1 VGLQLGDS
9 LIDAPSFVLGKVE
22 TMYDVNQ
29 DLGGFWVSAA
39 SVFRGCCTAQ
49 FGGALLRS
57 LRHNAQRP
65 AYNPGMALIA
75 LIKKLFRALSR
86 VIPRCGMASQAVA
99 FNMFLAF
106 FAVLLTALSLMKN
119 SLKGEGGQDLA
130 VRISAILPPGSWQL
144 MSAYMLRQE
153 VNAWYLALIGWVG
166 TLLVGSQVMKLI
178 IKGIELI
185 YGDHGTLSFLGR
197 QLRGLLLFSVTIVVW
212 LVAVA
217 LSVFGRPIRHWITPR
232 FDASPLI
239 RSLWYVSLPVLGM
252 VLAILVL
259 ALIYRLA
266 RPGTTTWRSALP
278 GAAVATILWWGVNL
292 LFGIYVR
299 KMNYG
304 LVFGGLAA
312 AIGLMAWM
320 ELSAMIVFLGAAW
333 NAESA
338 TGHGISPLPQN
349 HPRMT

>member
-1 VGLQLGDS
+1 
-9 LIDAPSFVLGKVE
+9 
-22 TMYDVNQ
+22 
-29 DLGGFWVSAA
+29 
-39 SVFRGCCTAQ
+39 
-49 FGGALLRS
+49 
-57 LRHNAQRP
+57 
-65 AYNPGMALIA
+65 MALIA
-75 LIKKLFRALSR
+75 FAKKLFRALAR
-86 VIPRCGMASQAVA
+86 VIPRCGMVSQAVA

-106 FAVLLTALSLMKN
+106 FAVLLTALSLMKS
-119 SLKGEGGQDLA
+119 SLEGEGGQDLA

-144 MSAYMLRQE
+144 MSAYVLRQE

-185 YGDHGTLSFLGR
+185 YGDRGTFSFLGR

-239 RSLWYVSLPVLGM
+239 RSLWYVIVPVLGII
-252 VLAILVL
+252 LAMLVL

-266 RPGTTTWRSALP
+266 LPGTTTWRSALP
-278 GAAVATILWWGVNL
+278 GAAAATILWWGVNL

-320 ELSAMIVFLGAAW
+320 ELSAIIVFLGAAW

-338 TGHGISPLPQN
+338 TRLPWN
-349 HPRMT
+349 FAIDPRTIHE